1 MWLRLLE
8 EAVATQNGKPQW
20 ALIRK
25 NRSFFGTK
33 TEIPIYKIAEK
44 PLNWKSHSPPSAYLS
59 LYSLNFSHLVRD
71 PVCGPIRNLILIFP
85 YRVFVFFVSDISP
98 MPRMTLA
105 FHIWRSLVWWTLVS
119 VCHETITY
127 PCIFASGW
135 IVEVVENYSNLRDL
149 SNQKH
154 LDLGGRRRHDFPH
167 GDYNLVHSRTFRHP
181 SGLWREM
188 RRY

>member
-1 MWLRLLE
+1 
-8 EAVATQNGKPQW
+8 
-20 ALIRK
+20 
-25 NRSFFGTK
+25 
-33 TEIPIYKIAEK
+33 
-44 PLNWKSHSPPSAYLS
+44 
-59 LYSLNFSHLVRD
+59 
-71 PVCGPIRNLILIFP
+71 
-85 YRVFVFFVSDISP
+85 

-154 LDLGGRRRHDFPH
+154 LDLGGGRRHDFPH

-188 RRY
+188 RRYMIIFTCLLYCISWVFTECDHIIGQSFGFFYESMSRQVAKLTRAIRVVIQFNMSGYTVCFSKYHDTSLYILTLEERKYIMQDVFDYKNKIRF